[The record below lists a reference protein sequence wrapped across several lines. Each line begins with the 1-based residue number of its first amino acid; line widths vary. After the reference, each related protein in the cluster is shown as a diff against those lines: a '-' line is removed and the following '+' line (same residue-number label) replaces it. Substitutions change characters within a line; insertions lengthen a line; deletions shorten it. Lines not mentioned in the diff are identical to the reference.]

1 MSGMRYIGMVATAG
15 FVLALPIL
23 LFTTNIR
30 FLASDTG
37 FLEGALRRHDAA
49 QNTGIALGE
58 LDYAVGAIVRYFED
72 DEETLRVLVF
82 TAGEEVALFSV
93 EETIHM
99 RDVKSLMRTLYRA
112 NEVALGFVLAYV
124 AGVVLWSGERS
135 GRELAAYVLG
145 GVGVGIVVGVAV
157 GVITLVGFESAWEQM
172 HEIIFTNDFWLL
184 DPSRDRL
191 IQMFPES
198 FWAEATL
205 IVVALALA
213 EAAVLVAVA
222 GGYLWFTRPPRA
234 EEDELEEGEA
244 EESELEEG
252 ELDES
257 EPEDDEPDESQPEDD
272 EPDESQPE
280 DDELDESQPED
291 DEPDESE
298 PEDDEPDESQPE
310 DDEPDESEPEDDEPD
325 ESQPA
330 EQALDESEPAEDEA
344 EEEDAE
350 GGEPPAE
357 DQEEQPQPPPPQAQP
372 PEAPNPGSI

>member
-82 TAGEEVALFSV
+82 TGGEEVALFSV

-99 RDVKSLMRTLYRA
+99 RDVKSLMRTVYRA

-234 EEDELEEGEA
+234 EEDEPDDAELEEDEPD
-244 EESELEEG
+244 ESELEDA

-257 EPEDDEPDESQPEDD
+257 EPEE
-272 EPDESQPE
+272 
-280 DDELDESQPED
+280 DELDESEPEE

-298 PEDDEPDESQPE
+298 PEEDEPDESEPAE
-310 DDEPDESEPEDDEPD
+310 DEADDAEPADDEPDESE
-325 ESQPA
+325 PA

-344 EEEDAE
+344 EEEDAK

-372 PEAPNPGSI
+372 PEPSNPGSI

>member
-1 MSGMRYIGMVATAG
+1 MSGMRYIGMVATTG
-15 FVLALPIL
+15 FVLALPVL

-82 TAGEEVALFSV
+82 TGGQETALLSA

-135 GRELAAYVLG
+135 GRDLAAYVLG

-205 IVVALALA
+205 IVVALALV

-234 EEDELEEGEA
+234 EEDEPDDAELDESELEEDEPDESEPAEDEA
-244 EESELEEG
+244 DERELEEG

-257 EPEDDEPDESQPEDD
+257 EPEEDEPDESEPADDELNESEPADDEPDESEPADD
-272 EPDESQPE
+272 EPDESEPA

-291 DEPDESE
+291 DEPEQGE
-298 PEDDEPDESQPE
+298 PEG
-310 DDEPDESEPEDDEPD
+310 
-325 ESQPA
+325 
-330 EQALDESEPAEDEA
+330 DEA
-344 EEEDAE
+344 EEEGAE
-350 GGEPPAE
+350 GGEPPEE

>member
-234 EEDELEEGEA
+234 EEDEPDDTELDESELEEDEPDESEPAEREA

-252 ELDES
+252 DLDESEPPDDEPDESEPADDELDES
-257 EPEDDEPDESQPEDD
+257 EPEDDEP
-272 EPDESQPE
+272 
-280 DDELDESQPED
+280 
-291 DEPDESE
+291 
-298 PEDDEPDESQPE
+298 
-310 DDEPDESEPEDDEPD
+310 
-325 ESQPA
+325 
-330 EQALDESEPAEDEA
+330 EQGEPAEDEA